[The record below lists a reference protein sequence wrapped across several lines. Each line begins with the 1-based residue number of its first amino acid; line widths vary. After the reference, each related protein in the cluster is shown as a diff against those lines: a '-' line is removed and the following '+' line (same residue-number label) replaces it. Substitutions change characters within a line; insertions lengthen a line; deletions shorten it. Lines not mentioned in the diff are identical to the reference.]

1 VLAETLVP
9 KLDASVQGS
18 FGWQGEMLD
27 AVSLQGIAYA
37 AYLSIWCSTCPPPLA
52 I

>member
-27 AVSLQGIAYA
+27 AVSLQGLHTRPTFQYGAQHV
-37 AYLSIWCSTCPPPLA
+37 LPP
-52 I
+52 